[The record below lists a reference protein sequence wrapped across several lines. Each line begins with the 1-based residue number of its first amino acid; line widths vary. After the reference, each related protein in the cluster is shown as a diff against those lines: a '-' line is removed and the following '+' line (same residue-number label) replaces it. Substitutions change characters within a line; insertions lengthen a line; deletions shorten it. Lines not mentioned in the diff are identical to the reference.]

1 MKVRWSRDSLR
12 LRITP
17 TELAT
22 ITRGEEVGEALCFPG
37 GADWHVAV
45 LAGAQTTLASEENI
59 VHIILSAEDRER
71 LAAPDAEGVYFQAPG
86 GLRFYVEKDFPCAHP
101 RAAEALE
108 PATET
113 FAAPQGF
120 EERKQET
127 EMEINGD

>member
-12 LRITP
+12 LRVTP
-17 TELAT
+17 TELAG

-37 GADWHVAV
+37 GAAWRVGV
-45 LAGAQTTLASEENI
+45 RAGAQTALATEGDAALITLSPP
-59 VHIILSAEDRER
+59 DRER
-71 LAAPDAEGVYFQAPG
+71 LAAPDAEGVYFQAPS
-86 GLRFYVEKDFPCAHP
+86 GLRYYVEKDFPCAHP
-101 RAAEALE
+101 RAAEARE

-127 EMEINGD
+127 EIGINGD

>member
-17 TELAT
+17 TELAR
-22 ITRGEEVGEALCFPG
+22 ITRGEEVGEALRFPDG
-37 GADWHVAV
+37 MSWRVAV
-45 LAGAQTTLASEENI
+45 LAQAQTALISEGNA
-59 VHIILSAEDRER
+59 VHIGLSAGDRER
-71 LAAPDAEGVYFQAPG
+71 LAAPDAQGVYFQTPD

-108 PATET
+108 PMTET
-113 FAAPQGF
+113 FAAPPGF

-127 EMEINGD
+127 ETEINGD

>member
-17 TELAT
+17 TEMAA
-22 ITRGEEVGEALCFPG
+22 ITRGEEVAEALCFPG
-37 GADWHVAV
+37 GTTWRVAV
-45 LAGAQTTLASEENI
+45 RAEAQTSLASNENA
-59 VHIILSAEDRER
+59 VQVALSAADRER
-71 LAAPDAEGVYFQAPG
+71 LAAPDAEGVYFQMPD
-86 GLRFYVEKDFPCAHP
+86 GLRYYVEKDFPCAHP

-120 EERKQET
+120 EERKRET
-127 EMEINGD
+127 EAEHGD